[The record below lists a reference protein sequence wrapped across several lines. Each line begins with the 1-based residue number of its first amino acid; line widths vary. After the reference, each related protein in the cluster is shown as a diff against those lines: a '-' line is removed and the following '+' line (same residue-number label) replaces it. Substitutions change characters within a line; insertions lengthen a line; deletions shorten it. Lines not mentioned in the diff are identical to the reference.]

1 MRRLLTHN
9 LTLKLL
15 SLLVAVGVWLWVSG
29 EERLEFSF
37 PAPLVL
43 QNLPGPV
50 ALAADPP
57 DEVMVRLRA
66 PEVLLKS
73 LSAGDIDARLDLT
86 GLTPGE
92 HPTPITPERVRAPYG
107 AEVVRVVPEVVTL
120 RLEPRVVR
128 EVAVEPRVEGTVEKG
143 FRVAQVSVEPRRVA
157 VEGPEGAVNA
167 VQRLATARVP
177 LDGRREPFSASVD
190 VLVGNSLLRLV
201 EERPVTVRVRLER
214 SR

>member
-1 MRRLLTHN
+1 VRRLLTHN
-9 LTLKLL
+9 LALKLL
-15 SLLVAVGVWLWVSG
+15 SLLAAAGVWLWVSG

-43 QNLPGPV
+43 QNLPSPV

-73 LSAGDIDARLDLT
+73 LSAGDIDARIDLA
-86 GLTPGE
+86 GLAAGE
-92 HPTPITPERVRAPYG
+92 HAIPITAEQVRVPYG
-107 AEVVRVVPEVVTL
+107 AEVVKVVPEVVTL

-128 EVAVEPRVEGTVEKG
+128 EVAVEPRVEGTVEEG
-143 FRVAQVSVEPRRVA
+143 FRVAEVSVEPDRVA

-167 VQRLATARVP
+167 VDRLGTARVP
-177 LDGRREPFSASVD
+177 LEGRREPFTASVG
-190 VLVGNSLLRLV
+190 VLVGNPLLRLV

-214 SR
+214 VR